1 MQVQLGNAN
10 PTRIAPDGVDDNG
23 RDVFLAPRV
32 TTISVPNTYTYVVAD
47 SAADLANET
56 AANLG
61 RAVDGITRMPDQEAL
76 LAVIA
81 SWRAESSGSPTWVW
95 SDNEDFAV
103 LLGHFFDCPVG
114 RPGDVEATH
123 HTDAGPPGVG
133 PVDAEAAAKI
143 AVANQPSED

>member
-1 MQVQLGNAN
+1 MQVQFGNN
-10 PTRIAPDGVDDNG
+10 YPTRITPDSVDLNG
-23 RDVFLAPRV
+23 RDVFNAPRV
-32 TTISVPNTYTYVVAD
+32 TTVSVPDTYTYVVAD
-47 SAADLANET
+47 SAADLANDT
-56 AANLG
+56 AAQLG

-81 SWRAESSGSPTWVW
+81 SWRAESSGTPSWVW

-114 RPGDVEATH
+114 RPTDIETTH

-143 AVANQPSED
+143 AVANQPSEA